1 MQIKSIIAA
10 AGALACLFLEGT
22 AIAADAPTASV
33 NAASEQQDMTKAGKP
48 AATVSM
54 RNTRPHTER
63 HKDARA
69 CLDAGKN
76 QAIIKCANKYR
87 PH

>member
-10 AGALACLFLEGT
+10 ACALACLFLEAT
-22 AIAADAPTASV
+22 AIAADAPTPSV

-48 AATVSM
+48 AATVSI
-54 RNTRPHTER
+54 RNTRPHSER